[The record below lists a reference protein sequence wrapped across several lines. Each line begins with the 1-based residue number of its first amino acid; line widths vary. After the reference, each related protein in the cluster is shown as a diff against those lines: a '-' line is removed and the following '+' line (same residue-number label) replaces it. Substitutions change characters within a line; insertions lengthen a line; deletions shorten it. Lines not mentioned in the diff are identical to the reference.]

1 MMSNSFN
8 KLTLLLLHIFY
19 SVYSS
24 SYLLYEERTDWMHGV
39 VELIFI
45 YNFRKGQV
53 SSYSAII
60 KVELR
65 E

>member
-8 KLTLLLLHIFY
+8 KLTLLLLLHIFY

-24 SYLLYEERTDWMHGV
+24 SYLLYEERTDWMRGV

-53 SSYSAII
+53 SSYTHIA
-60 KVELR
+60 L
-65 E
+65 